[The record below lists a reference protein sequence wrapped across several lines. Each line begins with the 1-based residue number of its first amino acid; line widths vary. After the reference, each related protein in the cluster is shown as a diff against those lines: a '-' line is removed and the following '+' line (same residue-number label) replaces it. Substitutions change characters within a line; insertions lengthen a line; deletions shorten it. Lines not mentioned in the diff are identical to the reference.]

1 MIAHIWNLS
10 TTKAKKQ
17 TDLWDSEVSLV
28 YIEFQDYADRLCLK
42 KKKEKEGK
50 GRNQAGSTQPLSQL
64 LNPRPVQCAWRA
76 TVSKIEKVLMKPKSY
91 PFILQ
96 K

>member
-17 TDLWDSEVSLV
+17 IDLWDFEVSLV

-76 TVSKIEKVLMKPKSY
+76 TVSKTEKVLMKPKSY